1 MKTFQQRYYELFHQ
15 FVRDGKSIPMAMACA
30 IRQIQYDVRRGVEYQ
45 TT

>member
-1 MKTFQQRYYELFHQ
+1 MKTFQQRYYELVEE

-30 IRQIQYDVRRGVEYQ
+30 IRQIQNDVRRGVEYP